1 MPNCVNEHRLTA
13 GASFCGVCGTDV
25 RQRCTAGHLNDADAH
40 FCRFCGTR
48 LAAPIAGTAVSPAPA
63 PAPVPVP
70 DEPPWDAAP
79 RPEAAPGAPG
89 TPGTPGALG
98 APGAPFWDAAPR
110 ADDAPPW
117 EIIGSPPRDY
127 PPDYEGGG
135 LAGYQA
141 DGLAG
146 GLTAAPDP
154 EPSWNRPAGIGPRG
168 RRTHPGWGSAAVVAA
183 IVVGAGAVMALV
195 LTNSTS
201 KPTVAAN
208 KRPASRQAASVAPAG
223 SVGPDGWTHPA
234 PIDRPPYTNDNASI
248 TAVSCV
254 SAAACFAV
262 DSDGH
267 VLASSAMNSWR
278 IVDTASG
285 ANLTSISCATAK
297 FCAAVDSSGTAI
309 VLSHG
314 RWTAPVNIDAGNE
327 LNGVSC
333 PTSAYCV
340 AVDSQGEGFT
350 FTGSATNWSH
360 ATIDPNRDTLSGVS
374 CPTTDFCVVVDQA
387 GNVYTFDGSS
397 WTAGDSVDNG
407 NEFSQIS
414 CASASFCAAV
424 DNSGNAAVMSDGH
437 WSTRTLRATAA
448 SVSCPADGYCVA
460 VDGNGGALKYQHGSW
475 SAETNIDGNNSFDA
489 VSCAKEN
496 SCAATDQYDNVTY
509 YMAGGAVR

>member
-25 RQRCTAGHLNDADAH
+25 RQRCAAGHLNDADAH

-48 LAAPIAGTAVSPAPA
+48 LAAPIAGTAVSAARAPA
-63 PAPVPVP
+63 PAA
-70 DEPPWDAAP
+70 DEPPWD
-79 RPEAAPGAPG
+79 RPTG
-89 TPGTPGALG
+89 TG
-98 APGAPFWDAAPR
+98 
-110 ADDAPPW
+110 
-117 EIIGSPPRDY
+117 
-127 PPDYEGGG
+127 
-135 LAGYQA
+135 
-141 DGLAG
+141 
-146 GLTAAPDP
+146 
-154 EPSWNRPAGIGPRG
+154 PAGTGPRG
-168 RRTHPGWGSAAVVAA
+168 RRTHLAWGAAAVVAA
-183 IVVGAGAVMALV
+183 FVIGAGALMALV
-195 LTNSTS
+195 LTNNTP
-201 KPTVAAN
+201 KPSAAAN
-208 KRPASRQAASVAPAG
+208 KRPASRQAGSVAPAV
-223 SVGPDGWTHPA
+223 SAGPGGWTHPT
-234 PIDRPPYTNDNASI
+234 PIDRPAYTNDNASI

-254 SAAACFAV
+254 SAATCFAV

-314 RWTAPVNIDAGNE
+314 RWTAPVNIDVGNE

-374 CPTTDFCVVVDQA
+374 CPSTGFCVVVDQA

-424 DNSGNAAVMSDGH
+424 DNSGDAAVMSDGH

-460 VDGNGGALKYQHGSW
+460 VDGTGGALKYQHGSW
-475 SAETNIDGNNSFDA
+475 SAETKIDGNNSFDA